1 MTIYLEEVKDLGVAW
16 FKEDYKTIFLSV
28 KLSFWSLMSHEA
40 KSLQAATSLLD
51 LSILLLGI
59 SLSMR

>member
-1 MTIYLEEVKDLGVAW
+1 
-16 FKEDYKTIFLSV
+16 
-28 KLSFWSLMSHEA
+28 LMSHEA

-51 LSILLLGI
+51 LSILLLRI